1 MSVPAELTADALYRR
16 SDPKA
21 FDFKTTADI
30 EDDLEIVGQ
39 PRAVESIRF
48 AVGMTHEGYNVFALG
63 PPGTGRQFI
72 IEHFL
77 NEEAA
82 NRPVPSDLCYVS
94 NFKEPNKPKLL
105 QLPKGIANELKNDMS
120 ELVEEILT
128 TLPAAFESEEYQARL
143 HSTQQDFKEQHE
155 HKLEGLQED
164 AKAKGYSMLQ
174 TPAGV
179 VFAPLKDG
187 EVVSQ
192 EAFQAL
198 AAEEQDR
205 LEKEVEDLQ
214 QALQVILR
222 RVPRMERELRGR
234 LRELQKEITEF
245 SVGHLIDELRE
256 KYAALPPILCHLDAV
271 QDDLIHHAR
280 DFIQPRDP
288 QTGVAPSQD
297 GTMVVRRYGVNV
309 LVDHTDTEGAPVV
322 YEDHPVHENLV
333 GRIEHESQ
341 MGTLVTD
348 FNLIKPGAIHRANGG
363 FLIMDARRVL
373 MQPYAWEGLK
383 RTLKSRQIRIES
395 PGQALGMVSTVS
407 LEPELAPLDIKVVL
421 IGDRTLYYLLCQH
434 DPDFGGLFKVA
445 ADFDDR
451 LDRSE
456 ENENLYARLIAGLI
470 RKDALRPFESGAVA
484 RAIEHSARLVG
495 DSERLSGHIGTLGD
509 LLRECDYWAKIAG
522 KDTVSDVEVDKAI
535 DAQVRRVDR
544 IRERLQ
550 EEVLRETVSIDTAG
564 THVGQVNGLAV
575 LQMGDFA
582 FGKASRITARIRLGK
597 GEVLDI
603 EREVELSGPIHSK
616 GVLILSGYL
625 GARYA
630 AERPLSLSATLV
642 FEQSYS
648 GVDGDSASSTELY
661 ALLSAISGVGIKQSL
676 AVTGSVN
683 QYGQVQAIGGANH
696 KIEGFFDLCQARGL
710 TGDQGV
716 LIPRSN
722 VKHLMLRRDVV
733 EAVAAGQFH
742 IYPVETI
749 DEGIELLTQVEA
761 GTADDAGKFSPE
773 SINGRVERRLKELS
787 EAQIAFNKSQGEPD
801 SQTKDGR

>member
-1 MSVPAELTADALYRR
+1 
-16 SDPKA
+16 
-21 FDFKTTADI
+21 
-30 EDDLEIVGQ
+30 
-39 PRAVESIRF
+39 
-48 AVGMTHEGYNVFALG
+48 
-63 PPGTGRQFI
+63 
-72 IEHFL
+72 
-77 NEEAA
+77 
-82 NRPVPSDLCYVS
+82 
-94 NFKEPNKPKLL
+94 
-105 QLPKGIANELKNDMS
+105 MS

-128 TLPAAFESEEYQARL
+128 MLPAAFESEEYQARL

-192 EAFQAL
+192 EAFQEL

-214 QALQVILR
+214 QALQAILR

-256 KYAALPPILCHLDAV
+256 KYAALPPILSHLDAV

-407 LEPELAPLDIKVVL
+407 LEPEPAPLDIKVVL

-509 LLRECDYWAKIAG
+509 LLRECDYWAKISG

-582 FGKASRITARIRLGK
+582 FGKASRITRANPPGK
-597 GEVLDI
+597 G
-603 EREVELSGPIHSK
+603 R
-616 GVLILSGYL
+616 
-625 GARYA
+625 
-630 AERPLSLSATLV
+630 
-642 FEQSYS
+642 
-648 GVDGDSASSTELY
+648 
-661 ALLSAISGVGIKQSL
+661 
-676 AVTGSVN
+676 GS
-683 QYGQVQAIGGANH
+683 
-696 KIEGFFDLCQARGL
+696 
-710 TGDQGV
+710 
-716 LIPRSN
+716 
-722 VKHLMLRRDVV
+722 
-733 EAVAAGQFH
+733 
-742 IYPVETI
+742 
-749 DEGIELLTQVEA
+749 
-761 GTADDAGKFSPE
+761 
-773 SINGRVERRLKELS
+773 
-787 EAQIAFNKSQGEPD
+787 
-801 SQTKDGR
+801 